1 MADDQ
6 LQTYREK
13 RDFSRTPEP
22 DGSASA
28 SKGSGNSFVIQKHD
42 ATRLHYDFR
51 LELDGVLK
59 SWAVTKGPS
68 LNPSDKRLAVRT
80 EDHPLDYGSFE
91 GVIPD
96 GYGKGTV
103 MLWDQG
109 TWEPQDDPHEG
120 LKKGSLKFTLNGQRL
135 TGGFAL
141 VRMKSKKKS
150 DRENWLLIK
159 ERDDHI
165 DEDNDPRDIWTDSVT
180 SGRDFKEIEIAAASG
195 DAGIHGEDADQELP
209 DFVKPQ
215 LASLRDSPPTGDD
228 WVHEMKFDGYRIQ
241 ALVSGPRVKLI
252 SRNGKDYTDKYPGIV
267 RALSGLNLPKA
278 ILDGELVALD
288 DEGHSN
294 FSLLQAATKK
304 GADADL
310 AYFAFDLLHKNG
322 KDLRKKPLLERKSM
336 LKNLLDEDSHKL
348 RYSDHIDGDGERIV
362 GKACAMGM
370 EGIISK
376 KADGKYTSD
385 RGTQWIKSKC
395 LGRDEFIIAGYR
407 ESDKRGRPFASL
419 LLGEYED
426 GKLIYRGR
434 VGTGFD
440 EETLSDL
447 SAKFK
452 SLTRKTSPF
461 NTLPSDAKRR
471 AVWLT
476 PKLVCEIEYT
486 EQTPDGHLR
495 HPNYLGLRDDKA
507 AEDVISQAEKADMVE
522 ANKPAEDNETR
533 IGGITISNADR
544 VVFDE
549 QGVTKGDI
557 AAYLNEVAEHMLPH
571 IKDRPVSL
579 VRCPAGDTSKCFFQ
593 KHHTDS
599 TPDDIGSVMIRES
612 DGEEDEYLVL
622 NSAKALVS
630 AAQIG
635 ALELHIWGAR
645 TDKLESPDRFV
656 MDLDPDESLSFEDVQ
671 SAAFEVR
678 DVLESAGLKSFPL
691 LTGGKGIH
699 VIVPLERRRD
709 WDEIKTAAR
718 NLAQK
723 LADAAPGS
731 YVAEMSKKKRKGKI
745 FLDWLRNERGAT
757 AIAPYSLRA
766 RPGAPVATPVD
777 WAELKRIE
785 AADKYTIRTI
795 GQRLAQ
801 LKSDPWEGYFDVRQ
815 SISKHVME
823 VLSESL

>member
-80 EDHPLDYGSFE
+80 EDHPLDYGGFE

-120 LKKGSLKFTLNGQRL
+120 LKKGSLKFTLNGERL

-141 VRMKSKKKS
+141 VRMKPKKKS

-165 DEDNDPRDIWTDSVT
+165 DEDKDPRDIWTDSVT

-336 LKNLLDEDSHKL
+336 LKSLLGEDSHKL

-461 NTLPSDAKRR
+461 NTLPSDAKRS

-495 HPNYLGLRDDKA
+495 HPSYLGLRDDKA

-533 IGGITISNADR
+533 ICGITISNADR

-635 ALELHIWGAR
+635 ALELHIWGSR

-656 MDLDPDESLSFEDVQ
+656 IDLDPDESLSFEDVK

>member
-495 HPNYLGLRDDKA
+495 HPSYLGLRDDKA

>member
-80 EDHPLDYGSFE
+80 EDHPLDYGGFE

-120 LKKGSLKFTLNGQRL
+120 LKKGSLKFTLNGERL

-141 VRMKSKKKS
+141 VRMKPKKKS

-165 DEDNDPRDIWTDSVT
+165 DEDKDPRDIWTDSVT

-336 LKNLLDEDSHKL
+336 LKSLLGEDSHKL

-461 NTLPSDAKRR
+461 NTLPSDAKRS

-495 HPNYLGLRDDKA
+495 HPSYLGLRDDKA

-635 ALELHIWGAR
+635 ALELHIWGSR

-656 MDLDPDESLSFEDVQ
+656 IDLDPDESLSFEDVK

-723 LADAAPGS
+723 LADSAPGS

-823 VLSESL
+823 VLAESL